1 MQKDKT
7 RDIAET
13 VSMEEV
19 NDLASNMTK
28 MSGLS
33 SQIENFKKSILF
45 VIENS
50 PENALHS
57 NELKKIF

>member
-7 RDIAET
+7 RDIAKPVT
-13 VSMEEV
+13 MKEV
-19 NDLASNMTK
+19 NELKSTIAN

-33 SQIENFKKSILF
+33 SQIDNFKKSILF

-57 NELKKIF
+57 NELKKMF